1 MPPNAEAGW
10 PPECSERF
18 SSVRSPPPPQTSR
31 PHPTKT
37 TDAPVKKTDRA
48 PSRGDLLAM
57 TDGGLAAFLDA
68 FDEPSPEE
76 WEKNFDEAYWRS
88 ARNSFEYV
96 RLLRLIHPTA
106 HQLVMTADEAIDFYR
121 RITLG
126 PRTEAQ
132 RQADFKILS
141 REQRGPKSGSTG
153 NAQDD
158 KYLALWRK
166 CLKASGPN
174 VKRRAERRFI
184 QEATKR
190 REEGGLGVA
199 DSTARNNLSLL
210 KKRGAK

>member
-1 MPPNAEAGW
+1 VIEVP
-10 PPECSERF
+10 
-18 SSVRSPPPPQTSR
+18 SSVRLDPPPHPFR
-31 PHPTKT
+31 PIRRR
-37 TDAPVKKTDRA
+37 TDASVKKSDCA

-57 TDGGLAAFLDA
+57 TDGELAAFLGA
-68 FDEPSPEE
+68 FDEPSEAE
-76 WEKNFDEAYWRS
+76 WKENYEEAYWRS

-106 HQLVMTADEAIDFYR
+106 RQLVMTADEAVDFYR
-121 RITLG
+121 RITHG

-153 NAQDD
+153 NVQDD
-158 KYLALWRK
+158 KYLALWRN
-166 CLKASGPN
+166 CLRASGPN
-174 VKRRAERRFI
+174 LKRRAERKFI

-199 DSTARNNLSLL
+199 LPTARNNLSLL